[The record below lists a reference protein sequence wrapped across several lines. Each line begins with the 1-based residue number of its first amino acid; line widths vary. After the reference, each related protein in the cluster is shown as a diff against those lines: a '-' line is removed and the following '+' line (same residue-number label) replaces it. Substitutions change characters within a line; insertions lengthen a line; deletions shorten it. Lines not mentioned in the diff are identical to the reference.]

1 MRVSFV
7 IVLFFGF
14 VNGVLAT
21 PNIQTWTTSNGARVL
36 FVEAHELPMLDVR
49 VVFDAGAARDA
60 GSPGVALMT
69 NGMMSEGAGAWN
81 ANELASRFE
90 GVGASFSNSSHRDMS
105 VFSIR
110 SLIDK
115 AWLDQAIDTFATIL
129 QKPTFPK
136 EAFDREIKRLLV
148 ALEQK
153 KQSPGAISS
162 ENMYK
167 AIFGDHPY
175 ASLPEGTPESA
186 KKLRTEALAAFY
198 KKYMVGKN
206 AVVVMVGDLSTAQAK
221 KISEQVVGALP
232 AGAKAPRLPG
242 VKALT
247 KAEMIKIDFP
257 SSQTKILLAQPG
269 IQRGDPD
276 YFPLYVGNHVL
287 GGSGLVS
294 ILNDEIREKRGL
306 SYSSYS
312 YFSPMRV
319 AGPFI
324 VGLGT
329 KNESSSEAL
338 QIMRQT
344 LRQFVAEGATEA
356 QLTAAKQNLTGGFAL
371 QLASNKKIVD
381 NLSAIGFY
389 ALPLDYLDQYINNV
403 EAVTLAQVKDAFQRR
418 IHPDKMV
425 TVMVGGEQTEDASQ
439 EVSTN

>member
-1 MRVSFV
+1 MRVSFIV
-7 IVLFFGF
+7 VLFFGL

-60 GSPGVALMT
+60 VTPGVALMT
-69 NGMMSEGAGAWN
+69 NAMLPEGAGNLN

-90 GVGASFSNSSHRDMS
+90 GVGASFGNSSHRDMS
-105 VFSIR
+105 VFSFR

-115 AWLDQAIDTFATIL
+115 AWLDQAIDTFSMIL

-136 EAFDREIKRLLV
+136 NAFDREIKRLLV

-153 KQSPGAISS
+153 KQSPDAISS

-175 ASLPEGTPESA
+175 ALLPEGTPESA
-186 KKLRTEALAAFY
+186 KKLRTEDLKAFY
-198 KKYMVGKN
+198 KKYIVGKN
-206 AVVVMVGDLSTAQAK
+206 AVVAMVGDLTTEQAK
-221 KISEQVVGALP
+221 KISEQVVGGLP
-232 AGAKAPRLPG
+232 AGAKASRLPA

-269 IQRGDPD
+269 VRRGDPD

-294 ILNDEIREKRGL
+294 ILSNEIREKRGL

-329 KNESSSEAL
+329 KNESRDEAL
-338 QIMRQT
+338 QVMRDT
-344 LRQFVAEGATEA
+344 LRKFVAEGITEE
-356 QLTAAKQNLTGGFAL
+356 QLIAAKQNLTGGFAL
-371 QLASNKKIVD
+371 RLASNKKIVD

-389 ALPLDYLDQYINNV
+389 ALPLDYLDQYINKV

-425 TVMVGGEQTEDASQ
+425 TVMVGGEQTQ
-439 EVSTN
+439 EVSAN